1 MEISAQ
7 PRVLMACPTYDGEK
21 YALKRWAAAYHA
33 QTYTNKGALQVDNS
47 NAPAYGGNLNYT
59 HAIRAERIPAIWQQ
73 TRWPAFW
80 DTIEESWRVIVC
92 HAHAHGYDFIFSVE
106 ADVIVPP
113 DAMEKMVAA
122 AREHGKDGKP
132 AVVTQRYHPRGQ
144 GSDGSA
150 APTFWWDTLGCSLFP
165 VKPLYENIYLVTAMY
180 EIDVFVVCE
189 QAGHPRYRAGRH
201 GPDLF
206 MPEHLK
212 DPDDA
217 YGEGVG
223 STPANVR
230 YTQRVDSGNRAIMG
244 LAPNSMPP
252 IVPEAET
259 PPAEEPPA
267 ALPLKGEPA
276 ELTVESAPVEVIRPG
291 YTGADAMAVADIQ
304 GDPELA
310 KRVMGED
317 RLRLNLG
324 SDWSQVSGFLSVDF
338 NPAVS
343 PDVVA
348 DVRHL
353 PMFATDS
360 VDEVY
365 ASHVL
370 EHLTWPDGLVALQ
383 EWLRVLKPGGMLTVA
398 TPDVEGVYLGY
409 KRGVTWGDHN
419 LPMNETYV
427 QATIF
432 GANLLADDIP
442 EMVKLYGGPGHEHKS
457 FYMRDMLLNR
467 VIAAGYVFA
476 HEVNRCFLRGA
487 VQGETM
493 VQARKPKQGE

>member
-1 MEISAQ
+1 MDPQQ
-7 PRVLMACPTYDGEK
+7 PRVLMACPTYEGEK
-21 YALKRWAAAYHA
+21 YALKRWAEAYHA
-33 QTYTNKGALQVDNS
+33 QTYANKGALQVDNS
-47 NAPAYGGNLNYT
+47 NAPAYGGNLNYL
-59 HAIRAERIPAIWQQ
+59 HAIRAEGIPAIWQQ

-80 DTIEESWRVIVC
+80 DTLEESWRIIVSY
-92 HAHAHGYDFIFSVE
+92 ANAHGYDFIFSVE

-144 GSDGSA
+144 GGEGGDD

-165 VKPLYENIYLVTAMY
+165 VKTLYESLYLVTAMY

-189 QAGHPRYRAGRH
+189 KAGHPRYRAGRH

-206 MPEHLK
+206 MPDHLK
-212 DPDDA
+212 DPEDA
-217 YGEGVG
+217 YGENVG

-230 YTQRVDSGNRAIMG
+230 YTQRVDSGNRSLMG
-244 LAPNSMPP
+244 LTPNSLETPMSQGG
-252 IVPEAET
+252 PEAKT
-259 PPAEEPPA
+259 LPAP
-267 ALPLKGEPA
+267 PLKGEPA
-276 ELTVESAPVEVIRPG
+276 ELTVERKPVDIIVPG
-291 YTGADAMAVADIQ
+291 YTGTDAMPVVDIQ
-304 GDPELA
+304 GDPDLA
-310 KRVMGED
+310 KRVMSED

-338 NPAVS
+338 NEAVS

-348 DVRHL
+348 DVRSL
-353 PMFATDS
+353 PMFATDT

-370 EHLTWPDGLVALQ
+370 EHLTWPDGLAALR

-398 TPDVEGVYLGY
+398 VPDVEGVYLGY

-427 QATIF
+427 QATVF
-432 GANLLADDIP
+432 GANLLADEIP

-467 VIAAGYVFA
+467 VIAAGYVYA

-487 VQGETM
+487 AQGETM